1 MGCIPDEDVCRLNA
15 SADRNLAQL
24 QKIIKTGHDTLTPGV
39 GQINFDPLA
48 QIPEP
53 VTLPGAINTGYPSIC
68 GRFAHDA
75 RSDHLNRSLKA
86 FKIAFGSEP
95 DYTAT
100 IRTPVKLEQQWA
112 GKPIKNCRCKT
123 MTP

>member
-1 MGCIPDEDVCRLNA
+1 
-15 SADRNLAQL
+15 LAQ
-24 QKIIKTGHDTLTPGV
+24 K
-39 GQINFDPLA
+39 
-48 QIPEP
+48 PEP
-53 VTLPGAINTGYPSIC
+53 VTLPSALNAVDPSI
-68 GRFAHDA
+68 GGDFAHDA
-75 RSDHLNRSLKA
+75 GADRFNGSLKA